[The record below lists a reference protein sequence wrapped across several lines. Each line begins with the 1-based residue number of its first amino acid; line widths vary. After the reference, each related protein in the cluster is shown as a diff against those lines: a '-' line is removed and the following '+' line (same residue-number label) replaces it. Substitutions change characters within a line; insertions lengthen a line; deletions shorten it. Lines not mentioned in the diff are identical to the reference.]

1 MTTPDLPATLLAD
14 LQDIQPPLIAG
25 ILIGGCMAK
34 LSRVLRSTG
43 WRGGGCRR
51 RVPSEP
57 AIAGGRAPGPALD
70 AGLGPTQLFP
80 LRLRRPLAMIMCAF
94 EMGLGLALLVTVL
107 PVGTR
112 AGTALFAPRAAT
124 GARIAA
130 AAFFLVAAAALVE
143 LRGRRPDL
151 GCGCFGDLSSEPAG
165 CRSLAR
171 ALLLSGAALISVE
184 TPALYLPPRGHG
196 ALLFLGV
203 VCAELAV
210 IAALSPELSEALV
223 RLGYTDPCELRLL
236 PADRTLA
243 ALRRSRQWRKHAQAI
258 TTELPIDMWR
268 ELCWR
273 YVVFPYRQDGRNAEV
288 VFAVQ
293 LKRRHPV
300 VQAAVLP
307 VPPAWTAGRRPARRP
322 CRAGAATGLCSY
334 LCASSRHPRKVHTWP
349 EEPDVHTGWA
359 RRKRPKCGTVNAIR
373 PRSEL

>member
-14 LQDIQPPLIAG
+14 LQDVQPPLIAG

-34 LSRVLRSTG
+34 LRRVLR
-43 WRGGGCRR
+43 
-51 RVPSEP
+51 
-57 AIAGGRAPGPALD
+57 IAGGTGGRPPGAALD
-70 AGLGPTQLFP
+70 AGLAPTQLFP
-80 LRLRRPLAMIMCAF
+80 LRLRRPLTMIMCAF
-94 EMGLGLALLVTVL
+94 EMCLGLALLVTVL

-112 AGTALFAPRAAT
+112 TGVALFAPRAAT

-165 CRSLAR
+165 RRSLAR

-184 TPALYLPPRGHG
+184 TPALYLPPWGHG

-203 VCAELAV
+203 VCAELAL
-210 IAALSPELSEALV
+210 IAALSPEVGEALV

-273 YVVFPYRQDGRNAEV
+273 YVVFPCRQDGGNAEV

-307 VPPAWTAGRRPARRP
+307 VAP
-322 CRAGAATGLCSY
+322 
-334 LCASSRHPRKVHTWP
+334 
-349 EEPDVHTGWA
+349 GWA
-359 RRKRPKCGTVNAIR
+359 AGPEASPVAAQDWGRHGAMQLSMRV
-373 PRSEL
+373 